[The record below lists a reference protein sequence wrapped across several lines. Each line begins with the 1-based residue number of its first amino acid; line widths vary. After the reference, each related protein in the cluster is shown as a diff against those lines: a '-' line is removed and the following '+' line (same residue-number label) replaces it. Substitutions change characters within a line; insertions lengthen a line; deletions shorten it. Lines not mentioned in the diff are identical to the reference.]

1 MEDVGVGLR
10 DFLAHQVRP
19 GPRSPAAALVNDLRP
34 LLGSADVRPVADP
47 AAAPPTPLPA
57 RPARR
62 TRPTIEDV
70 ADLAGVSRGTVS
82 RVLNGGRHVR
92 PAVMA
97 SVNSAIE
104 ELGYSVNQAARNLAA
119 GRTDSVAFVI
129 SEGQERLFE
138 DPNFGMFVKIFTREL
153 RVRGRH
159 LLVTAASDHEEEAF
173 LGNYLS
179 AGHVDGA
186 LLALPRLGE
195 PMLARLAASHLPLVV
210 MGRPLGYEAALSWVA
225 IDDEAGAH
233 EMVTYLLSQGRSRIA
248 NVTGPLNTSSG
259 RDRFEGYR
267 KATGEAFRASL
278 AAEGDWSILSGRLG
292 TARILDDHPDIDAV
306 FAASDL
312 MALGVIAALRQA
324 GRRIPE
330 DVAVAGFDDSAA
342 AAMAEPPLTTMHN
355 PLAESAVE
363 AVNILH
369 DLMSGRSGPRQVV
382 LPTVLVPRESA

>member
-1 MEDVGVGLR
+1 MTPAL
-10 DFLAHQVRP
+10 LTP
-19 GPRSPAAALVNDLRP
+19 G
-34 LLGSADVRPVADP
+34 
-47 AAAPPTPLPA
+47 
-57 RPARR
+57 RR
-62 TRPTIEDV
+62 NRPTIEDV
-70 ADLAGVSRGTVS
+70 AELAGVSRGTVS

-104 ELGYSVNQAARNLAA
+104 TLGYSVNQAARNLAA
-119 GRTDSVAFVI
+119 GRTGSVAFVI

-138 DPNFGMFVKIFTREL
+138 DPNFGMFVKVFTREL
-153 RVRGRH
+153 RLQGRH
-159 LLVTAASDHEEEAF
+159 LLVTAAGDHEEEAF

-195 PMLARLAASHLPLVV
+195 PMLAQLANSHLPLVV
-210 MGRPLGYEAALSWVA
+210 MGRPLGFESALSWVA

-248 NVTGPLNTSSG
+248 TVTGPLNTSSG
-259 RDRFEGYR
+259 RDRSEGYR
-267 KATGEAFRASL
+267 KAVGEAFRASL
-278 AAEGDWSILSGRLG
+278 SAEGDWSILSGRLSA
-292 TARILDDHPDIDAV
+292 ARILDDNPDIDAV

-324 GRRIPE
+324 GRRVPE

-342 AAMAEPPLTTMHN
+342 ATMAEPPLTTVGN
-355 PLAESAVE
+355 PLEESAIE
-363 AVNILH
+363 AVHILD
-369 DLMSGRSGPRQVV
+369 DLMSGRSGPRQVI
-382 LPTVLVPRESA
+382 LPTALVLRESA